1 MKRRYLLPMGAIALL
16 YAFDRFLLTPLTS
29 SRLLAWHGA
38 DFLAGT
44 LMMCLLNGL
53 LELMRQQPLRRTW
66 VISAFSLGCGL
77 FWEVITPLYLPRSVG
92 DPWDILS
99 VWLGAMAML
108 AVWRLAKQ

>member
-1 MKRRYLLPMGAIALL
+1 MKRRYLGPMGAIGTL
-16 YAFDRFLLTPLTS
+16 YVLNRFLLAPLTG
-29 SRLLAWHGA
+29 SRLLAWHFA
-38 DFLAGT
+38 DFLAGA

-53 LELMRQQPLRRTW
+53 LELMGQQPLRRTW